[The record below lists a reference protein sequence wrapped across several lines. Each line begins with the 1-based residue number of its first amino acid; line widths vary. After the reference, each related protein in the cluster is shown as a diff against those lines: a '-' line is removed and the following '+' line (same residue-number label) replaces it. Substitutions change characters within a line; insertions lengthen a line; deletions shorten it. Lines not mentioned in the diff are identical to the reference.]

1 MVFRQEVREVLG
13 LAGRGKSGKIGFVWL
28 CFVPRHQVSTA
39 APSVQLDVSSC
50 YIYGYAHLTF

>member
-28 CFVPRHQVSTA
+28 CFVPRHQVSNWT
-39 APSVQLDVSSC
+39 
-50 YIYGYAHLTF
+50 